1 MNELINYT
9 KQILDDIEKMSGK
22 TKDDIIV
29 KILEQNGLST
39 KDVMEHPDD
48 FRLWQFPSTCTSSGM
63 TQRADLY
70 YKDSF
75 IGSYLLQMDMD
86 DDRKT
91 YTIRAEYSV
100 KE

>member
-1 MNELINYT
+1 MNELIDYT
-9 KQILDDIEKMSGK
+9 KQILDDINNITGK
-22 TKDDIIV
+22 TKDNIIV
-29 KILEQNGLST
+29 KILEQNGLSI

-48 FRLWQFPSTCTSSGM
+48 FSLWQFPSTCTTSSM
-63 TQRADLY
+63 TQRVDIY

-75 IGSYLLQMDMD
+75 IGSYLLRMDMS

-91 YTIRAEYSV
+91 YTISAGYSV

>member
-1 MNELINYT
+1 MDELIDYT
-9 KQILDDIEKMSGK
+9 KQILDDINNLTGK

-29 KILEQNGLST
+29 KILEQNGLSI

-75 IGSYLLQMDMD
+75 IGSYLLRMEMD

-91 YTIRAEYSV
+91 YTIRAGYLV

>member
-1 MNELINYT
+1 MNELIDYT
-9 KQILDDIEKMSGK
+9 KQILDDIKK
-22 TKDDIIV
+22 TCGETIDDLIV
-29 KILEQNGLST
+29 KILEQNGLSIE
-39 KDVMEHPDD
+39 DVIEHPDD
-48 FRLWQFPSTCTSSGM
+48 FRLWQFPSTCTPSGM

-75 IGSYLLQMDMD
+75 IGSYLLRMEMD

-91 YTIRAEYSV
+91 YTISAEYSV

>member
-1 MNELINYT
+1 MNELIDYT
-9 KQILDDIEKMSGK
+9 KQILDDINNITGK

-29 KILEQNGLST
+29 KILEQNGLSIE
-39 KDVMEHPDD
+39 DVMEHPDD
-48 FRLWQFPSTCTSSGM
+48 FRLWQFPSTCTLSGM
-63 TQRADLY
+63 TQRTDLY
-70 YKDSF
+70 YKDSY

-91 YTIRAEYSV
+91 YTIRAGYLV